1 MEFDILPGEAFYGGA
16 VIDGINQPYTQAS
29 ERELDLTRNQTPNQ
43 MMPLLLSTA
52 GRWVWNPD
60 GMRILFRKG
69 RIQCT
74 DGTILGQSTGGLRQ
88 AYLGAMEH
96 CFPLHEIR
104 LDERLFSSRFII
116 PG

>member
-16 VIDGINQPYTQAS
+16 VMDGINQPYTQAS

-60 GMRILFRKG
+60 GMRICLLYTSQPALPKN
-69 RIQCT
+69 
-74 DGTILGQSTGGLRQ
+74 
-88 AYLGAMEH
+88 
-96 CFPLHEIR
+96 PR
-104 LDERLFSSRFII
+104 LMRNSAI
-116 PG
+116 

>member
-16 VIDGINQPYTQAS
+16 VMDGINQPYTQAS

-60 GMRILFRKG
+60 GMRISFRKG

-74 DGTILGQSTGGLRQ
+74 DGTILGQSTGV
-88 AYLGAMEH
+88 A
-96 CFPLHEIR
+96 
-104 LDERLFSSRFII
+104 SSISRCDGTLLSLTRD
-116 PG
+116 PAR